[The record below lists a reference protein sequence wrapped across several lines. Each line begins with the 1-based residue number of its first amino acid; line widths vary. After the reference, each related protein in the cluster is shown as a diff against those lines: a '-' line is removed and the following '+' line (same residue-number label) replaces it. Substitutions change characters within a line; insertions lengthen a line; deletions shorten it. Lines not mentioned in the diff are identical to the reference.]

1 MLVYTYLIS
10 VVKYMDVSTQY
21 FRTFEH
27 VYQRDTKAKT
37 VGEEKCTRLL
47 QVKSIK
53 ITYLRC
59 DIVF

>member
-1 MLVYTYLIS
+1 
-10 VVKYMDVSTQY
+10 MDVSTQINTY
-21 FRTFEH
+21 VRTFEH